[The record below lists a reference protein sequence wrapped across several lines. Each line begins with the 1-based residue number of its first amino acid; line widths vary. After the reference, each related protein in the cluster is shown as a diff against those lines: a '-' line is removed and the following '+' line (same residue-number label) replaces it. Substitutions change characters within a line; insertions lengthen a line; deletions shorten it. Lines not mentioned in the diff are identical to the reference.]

1 MIARTHA
8 RTGEVPQHVQKLVDN
23 FPNSKAAQC
32 NRKRIE
38 RTGEEAFIERT
49 RPLAKSL
56 KGKYANA
63 TWSVRLVCIPCVP

>member
-1 MIARTHA
+1 M
-8 RTGEVPQHVQKLVDN
+8 QKLVDN

-32 NRKRIE
+32 NRKRID

-49 RPLAKSL
+49 RQLAKSL

-63 TWSVRLVCIPCVP
+63 TWYVRRVSCTLSCVP